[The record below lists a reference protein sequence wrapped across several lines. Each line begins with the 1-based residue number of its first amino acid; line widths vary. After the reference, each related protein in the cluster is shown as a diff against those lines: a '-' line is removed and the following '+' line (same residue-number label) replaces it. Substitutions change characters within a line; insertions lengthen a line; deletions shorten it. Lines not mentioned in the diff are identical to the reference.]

1 MDSFASGGI
10 GASIIIALGVI
21 YKIYIAINHKRS
33 RCNLCGRKIEVSLD
47 IDETT
52 PKSRTDAETNQN
64 CKEPQAGKEVESD
77 ISNGKRKDEEH

>member
-1 MDSFASGGI
+1 MDSWASGGI

-21 YKIYIAINHKRS
+21 YKIYIAINHHRVVS
-33 RCNLCGRKIEVSLD
+33 NCCGRKIEVSLD

-52 PKSRTDAETNQN
+52 PKSRDAQTDKRDEKPEER
-64 CKEPQAGKEVESD
+64 KEIQSD